1 MREKEILIGVK
12 IQVNNEKAI
21 RKIVESQKQID
32 ELKKKQTEL
41 TEAFKE
47 GAISEEEYRK
57 GMEEYRTQIE
67 QSAFKV
73 RALRKEIQNN
83 LRIEEEQKG
92 SLKQLRAALSNLT
105 AEYDRLSQAERE
117 ATKGKRLEDKING
130 VTKALK
136 GAEEETGRYYRNVG
150 NYDNAIKEA
159 IGLNSD
165 FAKTLFEIAEGGTG
179 ATTKIK
185 AFGKTLLSLI
195 KSPSF
200 MAVAGIV
207 GVGYAFK
214 WWYDY
219 NAGLVEATR
228 LTKQL
233 TGLSGNELKQ
243 FRNEVQAISDT
254 FGKDFRETLNTANAL
269 TRQFGISTDEAV
281 SLLKEGLISGADV
294 SGAFLQNVREYSTFF
309 KEAGLNA
316 DEFIAIVS
324 QTNKDGLFSDKGID
338 AIKEATIRLREMT
351 TATSTALENI
361 GLDSKQVQKDLVSG
375 SKTIFDVIREISARL
390 GELPENSAAVGAA
403 IADIFGGPGEDA
415 GLQYLKTLK
424 DIDTSMQTVIKSSG
438 ELGELQRARINSEIE
453 LQNAISEFAD
463 ITGGTFEALQSK
475 IKTGWNATMTD
486 IVKTINS
493 QIKRVKGM
501 FDFVGGLMDGLKG
514 EPIPLTPKE
523 KPTFTIQEPKGE
535 ALNDTDPNILTPE
548 QRKIRDRKG
557 REENEKRMKMLQER
571 QKKEIAA
578 LRALRDAE
586 NSLIEDSAE
595 KQRATINASYDDQIE
610 DLKRYLETEGDLTP
624 KAKAAVNETIDRLNK
639 KRTADLAKVN
649 EKEMRNQ
656 LQQEADYIRQKLE
669 LSTEGDYQEYDLKA
683 KLLKKEM
690 EIELSNTEL
699 TTEQKKLI
707 EERYQKKLDE
717 MTSEHEREKQE
728 KAMKA
733 FELELSNRLAAA
745 KIAGEDELQV
755 ELENAKKRLDSLQQ
769 LEGESDAEF
778 KARQLEAQQE
788 YLDAKEEL
796 AQREIEIEQA
806 KLDAASQ
813 ITGALSGL
821 FEQLGESNK
830 AFLILSKTLAL
841 AEIAIETGKAI
852 AKLTSANA
860 WKGIAG
866 IAESAAGI
874 VQIIS
879 NMTTAIGIINSA
891 KFAKGGLVEG
901 SGTGT
906 SDSIP
911 AMLSNGESVITARAT
926 SMFSPIL
933 SYINQS
939 GGGAPIVVEKG
950 SQAMGED
957 MIARAVAKGIKGIQP
972 VVSVTEINKVGSQ
985 VNVVE
990 NLGDR

>member
-1 MREKEILIGVK
+1 MKEYGFHIIAFVCIVSLFVTACDKTIHQYPESEKTWVM
-12 IQVNNEKAI
+12 
-21 RKIVESQKQID
+21 VELNADRTPPVYYK
-32 ELKKKQTEL
+32 EL
-41 TEAFKE
+41 TYDAEGESSINDLEPVLSGNYTADERLCLRFVVELYKMPGATDDVNKGNLVERREISVERLTDAPQDTLYFCLADGIYKVLAWADYVPKE
-47 GAISEEEYRK
+47 EPADWHFSTDK
-57 GMEEYRTQIE
+57 LD
-67 QSAFKV
+67 AV
-73 RALRKEIQNN
+73 RANVSHKPLDNHHKN
-83 LRIEEEQKG
+83 
-92 SLKQLRAALSNLT
+92 SAAGNCDFIVDSSR
-105 AEYDRLSQAERE
+105 D
-117 ATKGKRLEDKING
+117 DK
-130 VTKALK
+130 
-136 GAEEETGRYYRNVG
+136 
-150 NYDNAIKEA
+150 
-159 IGLNSD
+159 
-165 FAKTLFEIAEGGTG
+165 
-179 ATTKIK
+179 
-185 AFGKTLLSLI
+185 
-195 KSPSF
+195 
-200 MAVAGIV
+200 AGPV
-207 GVGYAFK
+207 
-214 WWYDY
+214 
-219 NAGLVEATR
+219 R
-228 LTKQL
+228 
-233 TGLSGNELKQ
+233 LSGNELKQ

-294 SGAFLQNVREYSTFF
+294 SGEFLQNVREYSTFF

-403 IADIFGGPGEDA
+403 IADIFGSPGEDA

-424 DIDTSMQTVIKSSG
+424 DIDTSMQTVMKSSG
-438 ELGELQRARINSEIE
+438 ELGELQRARIDSEIE

-501 FDFVGGLMDGLKG
+501 FDFVGGLIDGLKG
-514 EPIPLTPKE
+514 E
-523 KPTFTIQEPKGE
+523 PTFTIQEPKE
-535 ALNDTDPNILTPE
+535 EVLNDTDPNRLTPSQQAALNSQNKWKKKQQE
-548 QRKIRDRKG
+548 NLNRQE

-610 DLKRYLETEGDLTP
+610 DLKRYLETEGNLTP

-733 FELELSNRLAAA
+733 FELELSNRLAEA

-879 NMTTAIGIINSA
+879 NMTTAIGIINSS

-901 SGTGT
+901 PGTGT

-933 SYINQS
+933 SYINQA

-972 VVSVTEINKVGSQ
+972 VVSVTEINKVGSL

>member
-1 MREKEILIGVK
+1 M
-12 IQVNNEKAI
+12 
-21 RKIVESQKQID
+21 
-32 ELKKKQTEL
+32 
-41 TEAFKE
+41 
-47 GAISEEEYRK
+47 
-57 GMEEYRTQIE
+57 
-67 QSAFKV
+67 
-73 RALRKEIQNN
+73 
-83 LRIEEEQKG
+83 
-92 SLKQLRAALSNLT
+92 
-105 AEYDRLSQAERE
+105 
-117 ATKGKRLEDKING
+117 
-130 VTKALK
+130 
-136 GAEEETGRYYRNVG
+136 
-150 NYDNAIKEA
+150 
-159 IGLNSD
+159 
-165 FAKTLFEIAEGGTG
+165 
-179 ATTKIK
+179 
-185 AFGKTLLSLI
+185 
-195 KSPSF
+195 
-200 MAVAGIV
+200 
-207 GVGYAFK
+207 
-214 WWYDY
+214 
-219 NAGLVEATR
+219 
-228 LTKQL
+228 
-233 TGLSGNELKQ
+233 
-243 FRNEVQAISDT
+243 
-254 FGKDFRETLNTANAL
+254 
-269 TRQFGISTDEAV
+269 
-281 SLLKEGLISGADV
+281 
-294 SGAFLQNVREYSTFF
+294 
-309 KEAGLNA
+309 NA

-403 IADIFGGPGEDA
+403 IADIFGSPGEDA

-424 DIDTSMQTVIKSSG
+424 DIDTSMQTVMKSSG
-438 ELGELQRARINSEIE
+438 ELGELQRARIDSEIE

-501 FDFVGGLMDGLKG
+501 FDFVGGLIDGLKG
-514 EPIPLTPKE
+514 E
-523 KPTFTIQEPKGE
+523 PTFTIQEPKE
-535 ALNDTDPNILTPE
+535 EVLNDTDPNRLTPSQQAALNSQNKWKKKQQE
-548 QRKIRDRKG
+548 NLNRQE

-610 DLKRYLETEGDLTP
+610 DLKRYLETEGNLTP

-733 FELELSNRLAAA
+733 FELELSNRLAEA

-901 SGTGT
+901 PGTGT

-933 SYINQS
+933 SYINQA

-972 VVSVTEINKVGSQ
+972 VVSVTEINKVGSL